1 MSKRFIIGVELLTG
15 LAIGAA
21 ASAAVVSLIIVFLVD
36 KDIKAESGHMATV
49 TAYTISR
56 AVDASDTSNEFSIIT
71 DPLVRS
77 GSFEAAVMLDGSGN
91 MIAGSGISSENIP
104 VPGETRGWY
113 FSQCADTDH
122 FVGVMPSESSIS
134 SIYRSLI
141 IGLAALT
148 AALAVLAFFTPRYLA
163 RTVISPLREI
173 LIEADRFSNG
183 GGIDPEAAG
192 ASFHRLV
199 ELLHDRDQQLND
211 LRKRAEKRADRVEK
225 RSAAMLSV
233 LGSAVFSID
242 GSGNL
247 SLFNRQSKE
256 MFDLSDSDINNEF
269 PWEKTEAG
277 RQIKPILLSAGK
289 AGNTS
294 SEFQIRDDV
303 VKQDRMYSVVISRS
317 KQDEIDVLVTD
328 VTRISELER
337 RIADQS
343 AMADIGAASAGI
355 SHEMGNTL
363 CALSGYVDLLTRGHS
378 DKRTENIISE
388 VKREVESAQGLINS
402 FGSFARSPEPVKAN
416 LGSNDVISICREA
429 CRLNE
434 DRCSV
439 STSIDGF
446 FINADKKLLSSCIC
460 NVVRNAVEADR
471 SSLIEISINRK
482 GTNLLISVA
491 DTGPGLSIDGEEA
504 FRPFRT
510 TKNRSSGNMGLGLSV
525 SRRIIRSMGGE
536 LSGENRD
543 EGGALFTILIPIQEN
558 QGGY

>member
-1 MSKRFIIGVELLTG
+1 LRKRFIIGVELLTG

-21 ASAAVVSLIIVFLVD
+21 AAATVVSFLIVFLVD
-36 KDIKAESGHMATV
+36 KDIEAESGHMATI
-49 TAYTISR
+49 TAYAISR
-56 AVDASDTSNEFSIIT
+56 TIEASDTSNQFDTIT
-71 DPLVRS
+71 APLVRS
-77 GSFEAAVMLDGSGN
+77 GSLEAAVMLDYSGN
-91 MIAGSGISSENIP
+91 MIAGSGISSEDIP
-104 VPGETRGWY
+104 VPGETKGWY
-113 FSQCADTDH
+113 FAGCAETDH
-122 FVGVMPSESSIS
+122 IVGVRPCRSSIS
-134 SIYRSLI
+134 AIYRSLI

-148 AALAVLAFFTPRYLA
+148 AALAVLAFFTPRYLS

-173 LIEADRFSNG
+173 LFEADRFSSG

-242 GSGNL
+242 GNGNL

-256 MFDLSDSDINNEF
+256 MFELSDGDIDKEF

-277 RQIKPILLSAGK
+277 RKLKPILLSQDK
-289 AGNTS
+289 LGNTS

-317 KQDEIDVLVTD
+317 GVNEIAVLVTD

-337 RIADQS
+337 RIADQT

-378 DKRTENIISE
+378 DERTQNIISE
-388 VKREVESAQGLINS
+388 VKREVESAQGLIIS

-416 LGSNDVISICREA
+416 LGRDDVVSICEEA

-439 STSIDGF
+439 STSIDEF
-446 FINADKKLLSSCIC
+446 FINADRKLLSSCIY
-460 NVVRNAVEADR
+460 NIVRNAVEAD
-471 SSLIEISINRK
+471 SSSSVRISINRK

-491 DTGPGLSIDGEEA
+491 DSGPGLSIDSDEA

-543 EGGALFTILIPIQEN
+543 ESGALFTILIPIQEN

>member
-21 ASAAVVSLIIVFLVD
+21 ASAAVVSFIIVFLVD

-49 TAYTISR
+49 TAYAISR
-56 AVDASDTSNEFSIIT
+56 AVDASDTSNEFNIIT

-77 GSFEAAVMLDGSGN
+77 GSFEAAVMLDDSGN
-91 MIAGSGISSENIP
+91 MLARSGISSENVP
-104 VPGETRGWY
+104 VPGETQGWY
-113 FSQCADTDH
+113 FSQCADTGH
-122 FVGVMPSESSIS
+122 FVGVRPSRSSIS

-199 ELLHDRDQQLND
+199 ELLHERDQQLND

-233 LGSAVFSID
+233 LGSAVFAID
-242 GSGNL
+242 GRGNL

-277 RQIKPILLSAGK
+277 RRIKPILLSAGK
-289 AGNTS
+289 AGNTL
-294 SEFQIRDDV
+294 SEFQIRDDI

-317 KQDEIDVLVTD
+317 KLNEIAVLVTD

-378 DKRTENIISE
+378 DERTQNIISE

-416 LGSNDVISICREA
+416 LGSDDVISICREA
-429 CRLNE
+429 CRQNE

-446 FINADKKLLSSCIC
+446 FINADRKLLSSCIC

-471 SSLIEISINRK
+471 SSSIEISINRK

>member
-1 MSKRFIIGVELLTG
+1 LSKRFIIGVELLTG
-15 LAIGAA
+15 LAIGSAT
-21 ASAAVVSLIIVFLVD
+21 AAVLVSFIIVFLVD
-36 KDIKAESGHMATV
+36 KNLEAESGHMATV
-49 TAYTISR
+49 TAYAISNTI
-56 AVDASDTSNEFSIIT
+56 DATDISGEFETIT
-71 DPLVRS
+71 DPIVQS
-77 GSFEAAVMLDGSGN
+77 GSIEAAVILDSSGN
-91 MIAGSGISSENIP
+91 MIAGSGISLEDLP
-104 VPGETRGWY
+104 VPGETQGWY
-113 FSQCADTDH
+113 FSQCAETDH
-122 FVGVMPSESSIS
+122 IVGVRPSRSSIS
-134 SIYRSLI
+134 SIYRALI
-141 IGLAALT
+141 LGLAVLT
-148 AALAVLAFFTPRYLA
+148 AALAVLAIFTPRYLA

-173 LIEADRFSNG
+173 LVEADLFSSG
-183 GGIDPEAAG
+183 GGTNPEAAG

-211 LRKRAEKRADRVEK
+211 LRKRAEQRADRVEK

-233 LGSAVFSID
+233 LGSAVFAID
-242 GSGNL
+242 GRGNL

-256 MFDLSDSDINNEF
+256 LFDLSNTDINNEF

-277 RQIKPILLSAGK
+277 RQLKPILLSLDK
-289 AGNTS
+289 AGNTL
-294 SEFQIRDDV
+294 SEFQIRDDI

-317 KQDEIDVLVTD
+317 RVDEIAVLVTD

-363 CALSGYVDLLTRGHS
+363 CALSGFVDLLTRGHS
-378 DKRTENIISE
+378 DERTQNIISE
-388 VKREVESAQGLINS
+388 VKREVDSAQDLINS
-402 FGSFARSPEPVKAN
+402 FGSFARSPEPVTAN
-416 LGSNDVISICREA
+416 LGRDDIISICEEA
-429 CRLNE
+429 CSLCE
-434 DRCSV
+434 GRCLV
-439 STSIDGF
+439 DTSINEF
-446 FINADKKLLSSCIC
+446 SINADRKLLSSCIS
-460 NVVRNAVEADR
+460 NIVRNAVEADT
-471 SSLIEISINRK
+471 SSSVEISINRK
-482 GTNLLISVA
+482 DANLLISVA
-491 DTGPGLSIDGEEA
+491 DSGPGLSIDGEEA

>member
-1 MSKRFIIGVELLTG
+1 MRKRFIIGVELLTG

-21 ASAAVVSLIIVFLVD
+21 AAAALVSFLIVLLVD
-36 KDIKAESGHMATV
+36 KDIEAESGHMATV
-49 TAYTISR
+49 TAYAISR
-56 AVDASDTSNEFSIIT
+56 TIDASDTSNEFDKIT
-71 DPLVRS
+71 APLVQS
-77 GSFEAAVMLDGSGN
+77 GSLEAAVMLDDSGS
-91 MIAGSGISSENIP
+91 MTAGSGISSEDIP
-104 VPGETRGWY
+104 VPGETQGWY
-113 FSQCADTDH
+113 FAVCDETDH
-122 FVGVMPSESSIS
+122 IVGVRPSRSSIS
-134 SIYRSLI
+134 AIYRSLI

-173 LIEADRFSNG
+173 LFEADRFSSG

-199 ELLHDRDQQLND
+199 ELLHDRDQQLNN

-233 LGSAVFSID
+233 LGSAVFAID
-242 GSGNL
+242 GNGYL

-256 MFDLSDSDINNEF
+256 MFDLTDSDIDNEF
-269 PWEKTEAG
+269 PWENTEAG
-277 RQIKPILLSAGK
+277 RKLKPILLSQDK
-289 AGNTS
+289 AGNTL

-303 VKQDRMYSVVISRS
+303 VKQDRMYSVVTSRS
-317 KQDEIDVLVTD
+317 GVDEITVLVTD
-328 VTRISELER
+328 VTRIGELER
-337 RIADQS
+337 RIADQT

-378 DKRTENIISE
+378 DERTQNIISE

-416 LGSNDVISICREA
+416 LGRDDVISICKEA

-439 STSIDGF
+439 NTSIDEF
-446 FINADKKLLSSCIC
+446 FINADRKLLSSCIC
-460 NVVRNAVEADR
+460 NIVRNAVEAD
-471 SSLIEISINRK
+471 SSSSVNISINRK
-482 GTNLLISVA
+482 GANLLISVV
-491 DTGPGLSIDGEEA
+491 DSGPGLSIDSDEA

-536 LSGENRD
+536 LSGENR
-543 EGGALFTILIPIQEN
+543 EESGALFTILIPIQEK

>member
-1 MSKRFIIGVELLTG
+1 MRKRFIIGVELLTG

-21 ASAAVVSLIIVFLVD
+21 AAAALVSFLIVLLVD
-36 KDIKAESGHMATV
+36 KDIEAESGHMATV
-49 TAYTISR
+49 TAYAISR
-56 AVDASDTSNEFSIIT
+56 TIDASDTSNEFDKIT
-71 DPLVRS
+71 APLVQS
-77 GSFEAAVMLDGSGN
+77 GSLEAAVMLDDSGS
-91 MIAGSGISSENIP
+91 MTAGSGISSEDIP
-104 VPGETRGWY
+104 VPGETQGWY
-113 FSQCADTDH
+113 FAVCDETDH
-122 FVGVMPSESSIS
+122 IVGVRPSRSSIS
-134 SIYRSLI
+134 AIYRSLI

-173 LIEADRFSNG
+173 LFEADRFSSG

-199 ELLHDRDQQLND
+199 ELLHDRDQQLNN

-233 LGSAVFSID
+233 LGSAVFAID
-242 GSGNL
+242 GNGYL

-256 MFDLSDSDINNEF
+256 MFDLTDSDIDNEF
-269 PWEKTEAG
+269 PWENTEAG
-277 RQIKPILLSAGK
+277 RKLKPILLSQDK
-289 AGNTS
+289 AGNTL

-303 VKQDRMYSVVISRS
+303 VKKDRMYSVVTSRS
-317 KQDEIDVLVTD
+317 GVDEITVLVTD
-328 VTRISELER
+328 VTRIGELER
-337 RIADQS
+337 RIADQT

-378 DKRTENIISE
+378 DERTQNIISE

-416 LGSNDVISICREA
+416 LGRDDVISICKEA

-439 STSIDGF
+439 NTSIDEF
-446 FINADKKLLSSCIC
+446 FINADRKLLSSCIC
-460 NVVRNAVEADR
+460 NIVRNAVEAD
-471 SSLIEISINRK
+471 SSSSVNISINRK
-482 GTNLLISVA
+482 GANLLISVV
-491 DTGPGLSIDGEEA
+491 DSGPGLSIDSDEA

-536 LSGENRD
+536 LSGENR
-543 EGGALFTILIPIQEN
+543 EESGALFTILIPIQEK